1 MYEGWASDNPKPNPI
16 YKSAPIGAHFS
27 LPIFLSLRYARV
39 QAVSHS
45 SLLSFRENQSMN
57 TRIFGVASA
66 ALTLVLMSACGKK
79 DEAASNAPSAPAAE
93 EQALNLYI
101 WNDYLADDTVANFEK
116 ESGIKVTV
124 SNYGSNEEL
133 DAKLAPGKSGY
144 DIVVPS
150 ASSYER
156 QIKSGYYQK
165 LDKSLLPNLSNMD
178 PEIQKRLAMH
188 DPGNEYAVLHMW
200 GTTGIGYNV
209 KKVKAAMAN
218 APIDSWH
225 LVFDPK
231 VAKNFQKCGI
241 GVLDSA
247 TEMFS
252 MVLAYLGKDPNSQ
265 NADDLNAAGAALM
278 AFRPFVR
285 FIDTQRMITDLA
297 NGDIC
302 VAVGYSGD
310 MLQARD
316 RGSEAKSPQEIAYA
330 IPKEG
335 SIIWFDSYL
344 IPADAPHPKNAH
356 KFINYMLKPEVIAAV
371 TNKVNYANGN
381 IGATDKVNP
390 DVLKDPGVYPPP
402 EVKAKLTP
410 DLADTEETT
419 RLMTRMW
426 QRFMTGK

>member
-1 MYEGWASDNPKPNPI
+1 MCT
-16 YKSAPIGAHFS
+16 
-27 LPIFLSLRYARV
+27 RT
-39 QAVSHS
+39 
-45 SLLSFRENQSMN
+45 FRLW
-57 TRIFGVASA
+57 GVAFA
-66 ALTLVLMSACGKK
+66 TLTLALVSACGKK
-79 DEAASNAPSAPAAE
+79 DEAATNAPAAPVAE

-101 WNDYLADDTVANFEK
+101 WNDYLAEDTVANFEK
-116 ESGIKVTV
+116 ETGIKVTV

-144 DIVVPS
+144 DLVVPS
-150 ASSYER
+150 ASTYER
-156 QIKSGYYQK
+156 QIKSNYYQK

-188 DPGNEYAVLHMW
+188 DPNNDYAVLHMW

-209 KKVKAAMAN
+209 KKVKAAMPN
-218 APIDSWH
+218 APIDSWR

-265 NADDLNAAGAALM
+265 VEADLNAAGDALM
-278 AFRPFVR
+278 AFRPYVR

-316 RGSEAKSPQEIAYA
+316 RGAEAKPVQEIVYT

-344 IPADAPHPKNAH
+344 IPVDAPHPKNAH
-356 KFINYMLKPEVIAAV
+356 KFIDYMLRPDVIAAV
-371 TNKVNYANGN
+371 TNTVNYANGN
-381 IGATDKVNP
+381 TGAAAKVNP
-390 DVLKDPGVYPPP
+390 DVLNDPGVYPPAD
-402 EVKAKLTP
+402 VKAKLTP